1 MDRKFYHG
9 DLSPADIAR
18 GLIAEFNRG
27 NLRAQVIGESD
38 ELAVQIATRPG
49 TTSGGQTALTI
60 TIRKS
65 EDGVLVES
73 GSQAWLG
80 TAASLGHTTIAT
92 LANPWN
98 LLTRPDDLAQD
109 VENLQLME
117 RAWGVI
123 DRTTRALNAG
133 LELSSRLR
141 RMTCEYCGTANP
153 TGAGSCMACGAPMGS
168 AQPTTCPTCGFAVGT
183 DDVLCPNCG
192 NRLPTPGSAGR

>member
-9 DLSPADIAR
+9 QLSPADVAR

-49 TTSGGQTALTI
+49 SMSGGQTALTI
-60 TIRKS
+60 TIRKA
-65 EDGVLVES
+65 EDGILVES

-80 TAASLGHTTIAT
+80 TAASLGRTTIAT

-98 LLTRPDDLAQD
+98 LLNRLDDLAQD

-117 RAWGVI
+117 RAWSVI

-133 LELSSRLR
+133 LELSDRLR
-141 RMTCEYCGTANP
+141 RRTCDYCGTANP
-153 TGAGSCMACGAPMGS
+153 TGVGSCIACGAPMGS
-168 AQPTTCPTCGFAVGT
+168 VQPTTCPNCGFAVAT
-183 DDVLCPNCG
+183 DESLCPNCG
-192 NRLPTPGSAGR
+192 FRLPSAGGQQS